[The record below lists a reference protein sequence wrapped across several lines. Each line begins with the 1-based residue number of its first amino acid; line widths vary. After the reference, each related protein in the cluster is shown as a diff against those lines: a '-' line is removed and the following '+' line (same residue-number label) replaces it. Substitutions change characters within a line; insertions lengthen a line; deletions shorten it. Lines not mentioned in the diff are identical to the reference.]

1 MGTPGHMQHPFDIP
15 EVRTGNDL
23 VSYFNKIVE
32 YVTQNPP
39 SIKFDGI
46 NVSFKLVQNEDGSR
60 DFRMD
65 RGTSH
70 IDSVVGLTAQDAYKK
85 WPAGHGMPPAIEDL
99 LNIFNRAIPLIEPE
113 LKKLGMWDDPTKFF
127 NTEYMKK
134 GRTNVIEY
142 PEPILAIHGINQFY
156 QKRAQAWRVRSGQ
169 SMDRPG
175 LPRPVDPETKKPIK
189 HSSTEITYDKAALRS
204 LIEKVAPI
212 ARQIESA
219 NAPNGYAMVGD
230 VPANLVGE
238 IDFSEALSQKLPV
251 TVSEGQI
258 DERTLGEWLQVAI
271 NPAAP
276 PSPDLVT
283 LTTGKTIWAHSKDVY
298 VNILNKVPLDQY
310 LANPEEDSGKAVSG
324 AVFNHATRLLGNV
337 VKSAFDSQFGN
348 AYDHEGLVIR
358 GLEFRP
364 LKVTG
369 DFVLDSLATTFRD
382 PVNEVVARTVN
393 AIRSRLSL
401 SQDKEKALLRKI
413 MGTKESVSFIGNGLT
428 LEEKRHVADL
438 LINSE
443 SITGERIYVI
453 KEENDISKVE
463 LEGHSTIALV
473 PGGFKPP
480 HIGHFE
486 MVKDFAS
493 KADRVYIIMGS
504 GGKTP
509 RTINGN
515 KVTYDMS
522 SKIWEMY
529 MSDAGIEN
537 YTLVEVE
544 EGEKSRVTG
553 HKASPMQIAYDIMQ
567 LDTRPK
573 QTVIMGASTKDAGRF
588 RGYAEKYVPTDEEGN
603 PKINL
608 EVEEFPAYTIPAIG
622 PNGETVEASASIMRS
637 MIENNNFD
645 SFKQLLPETSRNKA
659 EEIWNTLSGDSVEM
673 KEKKTFGASQL
684 FSLVEQAM
692 DERANLLLEKNYAG
706 VTGKRFYTDPKNW
719 KVPKDENEAVRLA
732 IDISDEELGARSGFE
747 KFAGRLKGFMPGR
760 AAYTGQS
767 SQDHDQMQK
776 AIYDELLALRAQFDD
791 REYERY
797 RRGKEL
803 EIAKAK
809 ARAEADEEFEREMG
823 IKRSIAQSEYERDL
837 KGRQAQYAADRKKE
851 YYKKYPE
858 RAGKVL
864 RRNRWGVSFY
874 DDPDASQRQLG
885 IDEKKMTKGDKNRE
899 TRLKKKMDKDP
910 SIKKDFKKRY
920 GKDGESVY
928 FATIRKQAMKKDEEI
943 ELDEAELE
951 EISAAGAGGGS
962 VEGASSGKKIKRNS
976 LIHTN

>member
-85 WPAGHGMPPAIEDL
+85 WPPGHGMPPAIEDL
-99 LNIFNRAIPLIEPE
+99 LNIFNRALPAIEPE

-189 HSSTEITYDKAALRS
+189 HSSTEITYDKAALIS
-204 LIEKVAPI
+204 LIKKVAPI
-212 ARQIESA
+212 ARQVESA

-251 TVSEGQI
+251 TISEGQI

-413 MGTKESVSFIGNGLT
+413 MGTKESVSFIGHGLT
-428 LEEKRHVADL
+428 LEQKRHVADL
-438 LINSE
+438 LVNSE

-453 KEENDISKVE
+453 EEENDISKVE
-463 LEGHSTIALV
+463 LEGFSTIALV

-480 HIGHFE
+480 HVGHFE
-486 MVKDFAS
+486 MVRNFAN
-493 KADRVYIIMGS
+493 KADMVYIIMGS

-515 KVTYDMS
+515 KVTYEMS
-522 SKIWEMY
+522 AKIWEMY

-537 YTLVEVE
+537 YRLVEVE

-567 LDTRPK
+567 LDTKPK

-588 RGYAEKYVPTDEEGN
+588 RGYAEKYVPDDEEGN

-659 EEIWNTLSGDSVEM
+659 DEIWNSLSGDSIEM
-673 KEKKTFGASQL
+673 KEKKTFGTSQL
-684 FSLVEQAM
+684 FSLVEEVM
-692 DERANLLLEKNYAG
+692 NER
-706 VTGKRFYTDPKNW
+706 
-719 KVPKDENEAVRLA
+719 
-732 IDISDEELGARSGFE
+732 
-747 KFAGRLKGFMPGR
+747 
-760 AAYTGQS
+760 
-767 SQDHDQMQK
+767 
-776 AIYDELLALRAQFDD
+776 
-791 REYERY
+791 
-797 RRGKEL
+797 
-803 EIAKAK
+803 
-809 ARAEADEEFEREMG
+809 
-823 IKRSIAQSEYERDL
+823 
-837 KGRQAQYAADRKKE
+837 
-851 YYKKYPE
+851 
-858 RAGKVL
+858 
-864 RRNRWGVSFY
+864 
-874 DDPDASQRQLG
+874 
-885 IDEKKMTKGDKNRE
+885 KMTKGDKNRE
-899 TRLKKKMDKDP
+899 TRLKKKMDRDS

-962 VEGASSGKKIKRNS
+962 VEGGGPGKKIKRNS
-976 LIHTN
+976 LIRTN

>member
-46 NVSFKLVQNEDGSR
+46 NVSFKLVQNRDGSR

-70 IDSVVGLTAQDAYKK
+70 TESVIGMTARDAYDK
-85 WPAGHGMPPAIEDL
+85 WPPGHGMPPAIEDL
-99 LNIFNRAIPLIEPE
+99 LNIFNKSLPLIEPE

-134 GRTNVIEY
+134 GKTNVIEY
-142 PEPILAIHGINQFY
+142 PEPIVAVHGINQFY
-156 QKRAQAWRVRSGQ
+156 QKKAQSWRVAKGD

-175 LPRPVDPETKKPIK
+175 LPRPIDSDTKKPVK
-189 HSSTEITYDKAALRS
+189 HGSTEITYDKTALQS
-204 LIEKVAPI
+204 IIEKVAPI
-212 ARQIESA
+212 ARQLKSA

-230 VPANLVGE
+230 VPANLVGD
-238 IDFSEALSQKLPV
+238 IDFSEALNISFPV
-251 TVSEGQI
+251 TVSEGRV
-258 DERTLGEWLQVAI
+258 DERTLGQWLEVAI

-283 LTTGKTIWAHSKDVY
+283 LSTGKTIWAHSKDVY
-298 VNILNKVPLDQY
+298 VNVLNKVPLDQY
-310 LANPEEDSGKAVSG
+310 LANPEEDSEKAISG
-324 AVFNHATRLLGNV
+324 AVFNHATRMLGNV

-348 AYDHEGLVIR
+348 VYDHEGLVIR

-382 PVNEVVARTVN
+382 PVNEVIARTVN
-393 AIRSRLSL
+393 AIRNKLTLSA
-401 SQDKEKALLRKI
+401 DKEKALLRKI
-413 MGTKESVSFIGNGLT
+413 MGTKESVSFIGKGLN
-428 LEEKRHVADL
+428 LEQKRHVADL

-453 KEENDISKVE
+453 EQESEKDFSKVE
-463 LEGHSTIALV
+463 LGEFSTIALV

-486 MVKDFAS
+486 MVRSFAS
-493 KADRVYIIMGS
+493 KADMVYIIMGS

-515 KVTYDMS
+515 RVTYEMS
-522 SKIWEMY
+522 STIWEMY
-529 MSDAGIEN
+529 MQDAGIEN

-544 EGEKSRVTG
+544 EGEKSRVSG

-567 LDTRPK
+567 LDTKPK

-588 RGYAEKYVPTDEEGN
+588 SQYAEKYVPKDEEGN

-608 EVEEFPAYTIPAIG
+608 EVEEFPAYTISGLG
-622 PNGETVEASASIMRS
+622 PNSETIDASASIMRD
-637 MIENNNFD
+637 MIERNDFD
-645 SFKQLLPETSRNKA
+645 SFKQLLPETSRKRA
-659 EEIWNTLSGDSVEM
+659 DEIWNTLSGDATEM
-673 KEKKTFGASQL
+673 KEKKTFGTSQL
-684 FSLVEQAM
+684 FSLVEEAM
-692 DERANLLLEKNYAG
+692 DKRADLLLEKNYAG

-719 KVPKDENEAVRLA
+719 KVPRDESEAVRLA

-760 AAYTGQS
+760 ASYTGQS
-767 SQDHDQMQK
+767 SEDHDQMQK
-776 AIYDELLALRAQFDD
+776 AIYDELLALRAQFSD
-791 REYERY
+791 REYQRH
-797 RRGKEL
+797 RRAQEL
-803 EIAKAK
+803 DQAKTQ
-809 ARAEADEEFEREMG
+809 ARAEVDAEFERDASV
-823 IKRSIAQSEYERDL
+823 KRSIAQDEYERDL
-837 KGRQAQYAADRKKE
+837 KGRQAQADADRKKE
-851 YYKKYPE
+851 YYKKYPG
-858 RAGKVL
+858 RVGKVPK
-864 RRNRWGVSFY
+864 RNKWGVTTYVS
-874 DDPDASQRQLG
+874 PDEAPLG
-885 IDEKKMTKGDKNRE
+885 IDEKKMTKGDKNRD

-962 VEGASSGKKIKRNS
+962 VEGGSGKNMKRNR
-976 LIHTN
+976 LIRTN